1 MAKRLVSLDTKE
13 IESILNGT
21 IDPVVEKRLRN
32 AMKTIK
38 PRSAKSKG
46 SQLQKDFC
54 ELIAS
59 ITGSTYIPGDDD
71 SQIKSRPMGL
81 SGSDIILDKATREKF
96 PFTVEAKNT
105 QSFNLLD
112 TVEQAKSNE
121 VVGTDWL
128 IVHRRKELKEDVVI
142 MSVEAFTSLMERIED
157 YRSLWLEERF

>member
-1 MAKRLVSLDTKE
+1 MAKRLVSLDTSD
-13 IESILNGT
+13 ISDLLNGV
-21 IDPVVEKRLRN
+21 ISPIIEKRLRS
-32 AMKTIK
+32 ALKTIK
-38 PRSAKSKG
+38 PRSRKSKG

-121 VVGTDWL
+121 VEGTDWL
-128 IVHRRKELKEDVVI
+128 IVHRRKELKEDVVV
-142 MSVEAFTSLMERIED
+142 MSVNAFFSLMQRMED

>member
-21 IDPVVEKRLRN
+21 IEPVVEKRLRN

-38 PRSAKSKG
+38 PRSAKNKG

-81 SGSDIILDKATREKF
+81 SGLDIVMDKETRQKF
-96 PFTVEAKNT
+96 PYSVECKN
-105 QSFNLLD
+105 QESLNLLD
-112 TVEQAKSNE
+112 AIEQARSNE
-121 VVGTDWL
+121 LEDTDWL
-128 IVHRRKELKEDVVI
+128 VVHRRKNLKEDVVI
-142 MSVEAFTSLMERIED
+142 MSVEAFAVLFLKD
-157 YRSLWLEERF
+157 K